1 MQRRAGL
8 YNHRRHHANAFVT
21 ISKVFSM
28 DRFTSMQAFVKAVET
43 GSFSAAGKVLHMSAQ
58 LVGKHVNAL
67 EERLGVR
74 LLTRTTRTHSLTDFG
89 Q

>member
-1 MQRRAGL
+1 
-8 YNHRRHHANAFVT
+8 
-21 ISKVFSM
+21 M